1 MDIPTFETKKELF
14 AFLVKN
20 RETLIAQKKAAI
32 KHSDAIVCTP
42 ELITSK
48 QSVIKEDGEDGRKP
62 SDCVVKVVINTTNI
76 LDSHMDVHLK
86 GIWTK
91 SIQENKNILHLQ
103 EHELSFENIIADG
116 KDLKAYVST
125 VSWADLGFPFT
136 GTTEALIFES
146 TVKADRNEFMAEQY
160 RKGYV
165 RNHSVGMQYVKMIM
179 CINDPDYGAEYEA
192 WQKYYPEVINKE
204 VADERGYFWAVK
216 EAKVIEGSAVPRGS
230 NYATP
235 TLSVTESKYEPEQST
250 QKEIEPPLK
259 GTQIN
264 YEFLINGVK
273 NIKLT

>member
-1 MDIPTFETKKELF
+1 MDIPTFATKKELF
-14 AFLVKN
+14 AFLVANKN
-20 RETLIAQKKAAI
+20 TLIAQKKAAI
-32 KHSDAIVCTP
+32 KHSDAIVHSP
-42 ELITSK
+42 EIIPINPN
-48 QSVIKEDGEDGRKP
+48 VIKEEGDNGRKP
-62 SDCVVKVVINTTNI
+62 GDCVVKVVINTTNI
-76 LDSHMDVHLK
+76 MDSHMDVHLK

-125 VSWADLGFPFT
+125 ISWADLGFPFT

-204 VADERGYFWAVK
+204 QADEYGYFWAIK

-235 TLSVTESKYEPEQST
+235 TISVTESKEEPIEIT
-250 QKEIEPPLK
+250 PKEIEPPKALD
-259 GTQIN
+259 

-273 NIKLT
+273 NIKLN

>member
-1 MDIPTFETKKELF
+1 MDIPTFATKKELF
-14 AFLVKN
+14 AFLVANKN
-20 RETLIAQKKAAI
+20 TLIAQKKAAI
-32 KHSDAIVCTP
+32 KHSDAIVHSPEIIPITP
-42 ELITSK
+42 N
-48 QSVIKEDGEDGRKP
+48 VIKEEGDNGRKP
-62 SDCVVKVVINTTNI
+62 GDCVVKVVINTTNI
-76 LDSHMDVHLK
+76 MDSHMDVHLK

-125 VSWADLGFPFT
+125 ISWADLGFSFT

-204 VADERGYFWAVK
+204 QADEYGYFWAIK

-235 TLSVTESKYEPEQST
+235 TISVTESKDEPDNST
-250 QKEIEPPLK
+250 HKEIEPPK

-273 NIKLT
+273 NIKLN

>member
-32 KHSDAIVCTP
+32 KHSDAIVCAP
-42 ELITSK
+42 ELIHKSIETN
-48 QSVIKEDGEDGRKP
+48 KEEGEGVK
-62 SDCVVKVVINTTNI
+62 SNDCVVKVVINTTNI

-146 TVKADRNEFMAEQY
+146 TVKADRNGFMADQY

-165 RNHSVGMQYVKMIM
+165 KNHSVGMQYVKMTM

-235 TLSVTESKYEPEQST
+235 TLSVTESKDETIVE
-250 QKEIEPPLK
+250 QKEHIK
-259 GTQIN
+259 QIDFK
-264 YEFLINGVK
+264 FLIEGVK
-273 NIKLT
+273 NINFNK